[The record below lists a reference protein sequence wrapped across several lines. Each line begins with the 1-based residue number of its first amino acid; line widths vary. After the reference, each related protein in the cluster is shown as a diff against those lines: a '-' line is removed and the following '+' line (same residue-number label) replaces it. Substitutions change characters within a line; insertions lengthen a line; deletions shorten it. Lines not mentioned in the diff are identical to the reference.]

1 MGKTGN
7 RRKTAT
13 TIALQKFGVYEQLES
28 IPQYLSCSLLSPLDV
43 ELTAEKGA
51 TGERLFG
58 GDIIIAD

>member
-13 TIALQKFGVYEQLES
+13 TIALQKFGVYGEQLES

-43 ELTAEKGA
+43 ELTAEKGSNW
-51 TGERLFG
+51 RK
-58 GDIIIAD
+58 IVWR